1 MCDVVGA
8 VISAAGT
15 IMQGMS
21 AYKSAKAQ
29 ANIARQQSE
38 YQAQVL
44 EQNAA
49 QARTDAES
57 VSKQGQYEE
66 GKLRDRRRQ
75 IMGAQNAAAG
85 ASGLSLASGSMTDVA
100 ADTVIQTEQDLDMMR
115 KSYQQQKFKYINE
128 GVSLKGQ
135 ADMTRAAGENT
146 VSALKSQGKSALIG
160 SLLTTAGTVAGK
172 WDTIFGG
179 ASGGGISAASAGGM
193 SMGVPVRTNPSL
205 PSGWGWGSKNLTDDV
220 FNSKSWWWA

>member
-1 MCDVVGA
+1 MCDVIGA

-49 QARTDAES
+49 QARSDAEA
-57 VSKQGQYEE
+57 VSKQGMYEE
-66 GKLRDRRRQ
+66 GKLRDRRRK

-85 ASGLSLASGSMTDVA
+85 ASGLFLASGSMTDIA
-100 ADTVIQTEQDLDMMR
+100 ADTMLQTDADIKMLQ
-115 KSYQQQKFKYINE
+115 KNYQQQKFKYINE
-128 GVSLKGQ
+128 GVSLEGQ
-135 ADMTRAAGENT
+135 AAMTRAAGANT
-146 VSALKSQGKSALIG
+146 ASALKSQGKSALIG

-179 ASGGGISAASAGGM
+179 SSGGSASALASGSVGTS
-193 SMGVPVRTNPSL
+193 VRTNPSL
-205 PSGWGWGSKNLTDDV
+205 PDGWGWGKKSFTDD
-220 FNSKSWWWA
+220 FLGGKAYWWM